1 MDNDGGGDENP
12 AIEIGE
18 QELGGGLV
26 AVEAGDAEVFG
37 TDLLDAGME
46 GAFGFADGEDR
57 WAVSRATLGTCTG
70 HEKSLPR
77 KWIGLIPFLQ
87 LARW

>member
-1 MDNDGGGDENP
+1 MTSIIAQPAPWSTGDGESNHGKKKGKKK
-12 AIEIGE
+12 
-18 QELGGGLV
+18 
-26 AVEAGDAEVFG
+26 
-37 TDLLDAGME
+37 

-57 WAVSRATLGTCTG
+57 WAVSGAPTGTCTG
-70 HEKSLPR
+70 HEKSLPG

>member
-1 MDNDGGGDENP
+1 
-12 AIEIGE
+12 
-18 QELGGGLV
+18 V

-46 GAFGFADGEDR
+46 GAFGFADGEDG